1 MYQWAPPSDYPN
13 FRRLARE
20 VAQQAGM
27 DDPGPDEPL
36 ENFFGKL
43 KSQGVDVHSIVR
55 QRLTNPQSRPNELH
69 IGLLSLFKNSSDVR
83 LVTTNF
89 DQHFSTSAIDVL
101 RNSPEIYR
109 SPALPV
115 GHRFKGIV
123 YLHGSVEQEPEE
135 LILTDSD
142 FGRAYLTEAWAT
154 RFLLELFRSY
164 VVLFVGYSHE
174 DTILKY
180 LARGLPPGTERYALV
195 RSDDDGGVWENIGV
209 SKLIYPRIDGGDE
222 HRALPKAIS
231 EWANRSR
238 MDFLDH
244 EERIRRIVDL
254 GPPLDQ
260 NEIDYIADVLK
271 QAPTARLFANY
282 AKTPEWLRWC
292 ENRGLLD
299 DLFDPLSKPDD
310 LASELA
316 LWFATNYV
324 GSHSED
330 GLSSVQRK
338 GPLLSWILWNQ
349 IAAHLWRRHDTID
362 PVIRAKWVPVLLRS
376 APHVF
381 NRDMLLEYILS
392 ACKHPDDDRSALL
405 LFQYLI
411 RPEVVLKK
419 AINFSAYGEGERRLV
434 RFEASIIGDEYWL
447 GNTWQ
452 GFFRPNIESFAEDL
466 EPMLTNRLQQI
477 HLLLQSTGEATE
489 AWDPVS
495 DRRSAVEAHGQN
507 SVPDSVDFLID
518 AARDVIE
525 SLLVNSRERASSIL
539 DNWAR
544 SDVPIFRRLAI
555 HGMAKSNNVSPDAK
569 ISWLIEK
576 GWLFS
581 ARLKHEVFQL
591 LEAAYPSSDDATKKT
606 LLEETMANLAE
617 SGAEEDE
624 ARHADYRVYNL
635 LVWLSQAAPDCAIL
649 LEKLKQVQSMHPEFG
664 PQEHPDLDSW
674 MSFSWEQPHSE
685 EPDPDP
691 RYRQFQVEDL
701 LAKEPE
707 SIVDSLIAEQS
718 VGTVCYNVAQAVAT
732 SFAWGWTLAAA
743 LKTRSALNT
752 PLGESLISGW
762 SRSRLSEG
770 DWANVLSILNS
781 EQGLLEHKEA
791 IAEFLFKGVDIPDGN
806 LPYSLLSEGEALS
819 EKVWDLLERHSAE
832 DDYDVDVPS
841 PVDWRYKAS
850 ISPGGHV
857 VNFWIYSLSKRRSEG
872 KEEWLSL
879 PENYRTFFA
888 RVLDGN
894 SAAAEMGRILLAV
907 QFRFLHS
914 NDADWSTLRLLPL
927 FDWSLSERQ
936 AELAWNGFLHG
947 ANWDEAVCKKLLP
960 LMTRLFPLLSSRLSA
975 LCELITDQLAG
986 LFVHYGFDLLQEG
999 RLNHFLVSIQEE
1011 DRVRFASMVG
1021 HYLRSI
1027 SDEAKCA
1034 RWEAWISGYWRE
1046 RVQGIP
1052 RQLRARELEKMILWA
1067 LELEPIFDSVV
1078 EVIRAS
1084 PAPDLR
1090 DGFIYYLIKEK
1101 GLSRSHP
1108 QAVAILLEHLLSAAT
1123 GDAHEHHRVPE
1134 ILDDFMDANV
1144 PPDHLRRIADS
1155 LLRLG
1160 SFLSTRLREY
1170 IAPA

>member
-1 MYQWAPPSDYPN
+1 MGSPSDYPN

-27 DDPGPDEPL
+27 DEPGLDEPL

-89 DQHFSTSAIDVL
+89 DNHFSTSAIDVL

-109 SPALPV
+109 SPALPL

-135 LILTDSD
+135 LILTDID

-154 RFLLELFRSY
+154 RFLLGLFSNY

-174 DTILKY
+174 DTILNY

-209 SKLIYPRIDGGDE
+209 SKIIYPRIDGGDE
-222 HRALPKAIS
+222 YRALPKAIS
-231 EWANRSR
+231 EWAKRSR
-238 MDFLDH
+238 MDFLEH
-244 EERIRRIVDL
+244 EERIMRIVES

-260 NEIDYIADVLK
+260 NEIDYIDDVLK
-271 QAPTARLFANY
+271 ETPTARLFANH
-282 AKTPEWLRWC
+282 AKSPEWLRWC

-299 DLFDPLSKPDD
+299 DLFDPVKQPDALGTT
-310 LASELA
+310 LAW
-316 LWFATNYV
+316 WFAANYV
-324 GSHSED
+324 GNQSEE
-330 GLSSVQRK
+330 GLAVVQRK
-338 GPLLSWILWNQ
+338 GTLLSST
-349 IAAHLWRRHDTID
+349 LWRRVAWHLWTKHDEICPEMRT
-362 PVIRAKWVPVLLRS
+362 KWIIVLLSS
-376 APHVF
+376 ASHVF
-381 NRDMLLEYILS
+381 DRQQFLEYILS
-392 ACKHPDDDRSALL
+392 VCKHPDDDRSALL

-411 RPEVVLKK
+411 RPEVILKK
-419 AINFSAYGEGERRLV
+419 AINFSAYGEGGSRLV

-447 GNTWQ
+447 RNIWQ
-452 GFFRPNIESFAEDL
+452 GLFRPNIESFADNL

-477 HLLLQSTGEATE
+477 HLLLQATGEATE

-495 DRRSAVEAHGQN
+495 DRRSAIEAHGQN
-507 SVPDSVDFLID
+507 SVPDRVDFLID

-525 SLLVNSRERASSIL
+525 SLLVTSRERASSIL

-569 ISWLIEK
+569 ISWLLEK

-591 LEAAYPSSDDATKKT
+591 LKAAYPSSNDATKRT
-606 LLEETMANLAE
+606 LLAEVMANLAE
-617 SGAEEDE
+617 SGAEEDG
-624 ARHADYRVYNL
+624 ARHADYQVYNL
-635 LVWLSQAAPDCAIL
+635 LVWLSQAAPDCTIL
-649 LEKLKQVQSMHPEFG
+649 LEQLMQVQSMHPEFG

-674 MSFSWEQPHSE
+674 SFSWEQPHSE

-691 RYRQFQVEDL
+691 RYRHFQVEDL

-791 IAEFLFKGVDIPDGN
+791 IADFLFKGVDIPDGN

-832 DDYDVDVPS
+832 DDDDVDYPS

-879 PENYRTFFA
+879 PENYRSFFA

-894 SAAAEMGRILLAV
+894 SAAAERGRILLAV

-960 LMTRLFPLLSSRLSA
+960 LMTPLFPLLSSRLSG
-975 LCELITDQLAG
+975 LCEMITDQLAG
-986 LFVHYGFDLLQEG
+986 LFVHYGSDLLLEG
-999 RLNHFLVSIQEE
+999 RLNHFLVSVQEK
-1011 DRVRFASMVG
+1011 DRVRFASMVSY
-1021 HYLRSI
+1021 YLRSI
-1027 SDEAKCA
+1027 SDEAKRA
-1034 RWEAWISGYWRE
+1034 RWEAWIGGYWRQ

-1052 RQLRARELEKMILWA
+1052 RQLSAQELEKMILWA
-1067 LELEPIFDSVV
+1067 VELEPVFDSVV
-1078 EVIRAS
+1078 DVIRAS
-1084 PAPDLR
+1084 PAPDLS
-1090 DGFIYYLIKEK
+1090 DGFVYHRIKDI
-1101 GLSRSHP
+1101 GLSRSHS
-1108 QAVAILLEHLLSAAT
+1108 QAVANLLEHLSGAAT
-1123 GDAHEHHRVPE
+1123 GGSLEHTRVPE
-1134 ILDDFMDANV
+1134 ILDDLMDANV
-1144 PPDHLRRIADS
+1144 SPNQLRQIAGA
-1155 LLRLG
+1155 LLRLEG
-1160 SFLSTRLREY
+1160 YVSTRLREY
-1170 IAPA
+1170 IRSA